1 MGPGQGHVKRT
12 GFPAAVAEL
21 VLARSEGACEIMARC
36 CTHTATDLHHRRP
49 RGMGGSGR
57 DDTNTAANALAA
69 CRACHMWVESNREWA
84 IENGF
89 LLGQRS
95 STDVPVWW
103 RCARNKTGS
112 KIMVYLREDGSKK
125 HFGTG
130 DISSFTW

>member
-1 MGPGQGHVKRT
+1 MKRT

-21 VLARSEGACEIMARC
+21 ILARSEGACEIMAAC

-49 RGMGGSGR
+49 RGMGGSKA

-69 CRACHMWVESNREWA
+69 CRPCHMWVEAHREWSLD
-84 IENGF
+84 NGF

-95 STDVPVWW
+95 SLDVPVWW
-103 RCARNKTGS
+103 RCNRNNAGS
-112 KIMVYLREDGSKK
+112 KVLVYLLKDGSRQ

-130 DISSFTW
+130 DTTEFSW